1 MQGVG
6 RGDVP
11 VSITIILLCDP
22 SLDLPIMLT
31 NYNDAQDCDL
41 TVDLPLL
48 SAESEALE
56 GPAIHVSVNSW
67 NGQGGETICFKDGR
81 DTVEVK
87 HRAIDPPVE
96 RVWLSG
102 QVTQDV
108 NIGAVSFHHLHWDF
122 ILARSK

>member
-1 MQGVG
+1 
-6 RGDVP
+6 
-11 VSITIILLCDP
+11 
-22 SLDLPIMLT
+22 MLT
-31 NYNDAQDCDL
+31 NYNDTQDCDL
-41 TVDLPLL
+41 TVDLSLL

-67 NGQGGETICFKDGR
+67 TCETICFKDGR

-102 QVTQDV
+102 QATADV
-108 NIGAVSFHHLHWDF
+108 HICAESFHHLHWDL
-122 ILARSK
+122 ILARNYLDNTCSE